1 MSHARQQIRDAV
13 ATAVTGLATTG
24 SNVFKTRVHKLEQQS
39 LPAVIVYTLQEDA
52 QRETL
57 SPRKQSRMVRVA
69 LDIAVQQ
76 IDAADA
82 ALDMIAAEIEVALE
96 AAWQSRAGVW
106 DFIRDITLNST
117 AIAMTGEGEQRALGM
132 VLTYTCNYRTL
143 EGAPETLIA

>member
-82 ALDMIAAEIEVALE
+82 ALDMIAAEIEVAVE
-96 AAWQSRAGVW
+96 AAWQGRAGAW
-106 DFIRDITLNST
+106 EFIRDITLNST

-132 VLTYTCNYRTL
+132 VLTYTCN
-143 EGAPETLIA
+143 